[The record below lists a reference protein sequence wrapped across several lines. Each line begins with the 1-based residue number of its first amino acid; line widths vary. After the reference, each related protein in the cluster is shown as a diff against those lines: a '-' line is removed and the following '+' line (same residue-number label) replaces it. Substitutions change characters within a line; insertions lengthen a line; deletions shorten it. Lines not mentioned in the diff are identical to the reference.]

1 MKLMKKAYLA
11 IFLLLF
17 LIAPNQSWAQLVP
30 CGGSGQPDCQ
40 LCHIFVLLNN
50 LIAFVLTRL
59 VPTAA
64 ALMIVIGGLA
74 FLISGADPAK
84 LNKAKQIVWAA
95 VIGLVVIFL
104 AWVFIN
110 TFLDAIGVADWTGL
124 GTWWEIDCP

>member
-1 MKLMKKAYLA
+1 MKKTYLT
-11 IFLLLF
+11 IFLVFFLL
-17 LIAPNQSWAQLVP
+17 APIQSWAQLVP

-50 LIAFVLTRL
+50 LIGFVLTRI
-59 VPTAA
+59 VPIAA

-74 FLISGADPAK
+74 FLVAGPSPEKVGRARG
-84 LNKAKQIVWAA
+84 IVTAA